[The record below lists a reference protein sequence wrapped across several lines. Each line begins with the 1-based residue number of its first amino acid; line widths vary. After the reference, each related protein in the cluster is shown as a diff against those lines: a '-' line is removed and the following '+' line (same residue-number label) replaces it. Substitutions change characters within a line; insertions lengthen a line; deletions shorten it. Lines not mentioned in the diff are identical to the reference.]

1 MERPRSSDTGGMA
14 TCAHCSGEIPAD
26 VEACPLCLE
35 KTAGGEEAFELELP
49 SDSGEEIPAEWQGGA
64 VYTLE
69 LPARCPY
76 CLVQI
81 RTVRVLKLKR
91 TQVAFTSTVPR
102 GGRVIICPECSRIL
116 SAELAAL

>member
-1 MERPRSSDTGGMA
+1 MEDPETPGDPGPGDPAGPGGPGVPGVDEA
-14 TCAHCSGEIPAD
+14 YEI
-26 VEACPLCLE
+26 
-35 KTAGGEEAFELELP
+35 ELP
-49 SDSGEEIPAEWQGGA
+49 DGGEIPAEWQGGA

>member
-1 MERPRSSDTGGMA
+1 MEDPEAPGPPATPSSDEA
-14 TCAHCSGEIPAD
+14 YEIPLTNED
-26 VEACPLCLE
+26 
-35 KTAGGEEAFELELP
+35 
-49 SDSGEEIPAEWQGGA
+49 IPAEWQGGA

-81 RTVRVLKLKR
+81 RTLRVLKLKR

-102 GGRVIICPECSRIL
+102 GGRAIVCPECNRIL

>member
-1 MERPRSSDTGGMA
+1 MERPQSSDTGGMA
-14 TCAHCSGEIPAD
+14 TCAHCSGEIPAG

-35 KTAGGEEAFELELP
+35 KTAVEEAFELELP

>member
-1 MERPRSSDTGGMA
+1 MER
-14 TCAHCSGEIPAD
+14 CAHCSGEIPAD
-26 VEACPLCLE
+26 VETCPLCLAR
-35 KTAGGEEAFELELP
+35 TAAGGDAYEIEL
-49 SDSGEEIPAEWQGGA
+49 SGESAEIPAEWQGGA

-69 LPARCPY
+69 LSARCPH

-91 TQVAFTSTVPR
+91 TQAAFTSTLPR
-102 GGRVIICPECSRIL
+102 GGRVIVCPECNRIL

>member
-1 MERPRSSDTGGMA
+1 MQDPEAPGEPVTPDPDGA
-14 TCAHCSGEIPAD
+14 YEIP
-26 VEACPLCLE
+26 VTEE
-35 KTAGGEEAFELELP
+35 STGENM
-49 SDSGEEIPAEWQGGA
+49 PAEWQGGA

-69 LPARCPY
+69 LPARCPF

-102 GGRVIICPECSRIL
+102 GGRAIVCPECNRIL

>member
-1 MERPRSSDTGGMA
+1 MA

-49 SDSGEEIPAEWQGGA
+49 SEEEIPAEWQGGA